1 MNALQQ
7 LREALLPAPC
17 AVCGAEES
25 GPLRLCAPCVER
37 MQVLSPACPLCG
49 SAQSAAANA
58 IAVADKVLLGGAA
71 APCLACVAKPPKI
84 RRRAIWRYDEA
95 GAALMRLFKRRGG
108 YALAGPISNA
118 AWRAGVRSD
127 PALPD
132 WLAGVELVCAIPS
145 HPLRRL
151 SRGYNPAGLLAAE
164 LAKAAQ
170 LSAPVALLRK
180 RRPGGQTGRS
190 GAKRRKIGRAFAAG
204 WRWKLARDKR
214 ILLIDDV
221 ETTGATLRSAALELL
236 RLGAKEVR
244 ALTIFRVTDER

>member
-49 SAQSAAANA
+49 SAQS
-58 IAVADKVLLGGAA
+58 AA

>member
-1 MNALQQ
+1 MKAFRQ
-7 LREALLPAPC
+7 LRDALLPAPC

-37 MQVLSPACPLCG
+37 LRLLSPCCPLCG
-49 SAQSAAANA
+49 SAQT
-58 IAVADKVLLGGAA
+58 AA
-71 APCLACVAKPPKI
+71 APCMACTAKPPKF
-84 RRRAIWRYDEA
+84 RRRALWRYDDA
-95 GAALMRLFKRRGG
+95 GAALMRLFKRHGG
-108 YALAGPISNA
+108 YALSGPLIKA
-118 AWRAGVRSD
+118 AWNAGIESD
-127 PALPD
+127 PPLRD
-132 WLAGVELVCAIPS
+132 WLAGTELVCAIPS

-164 LAKAAQ
+164 FAKAAK

-180 RRPGGQTGRS
+180 RRTGGQTGRS
-190 GAKRRKIGRAFAAG
+190 GAQRRKIGRAFAAG
-204 WRWKLARDKR
+204 WRWKLVRNKH

-244 ALTIFRVTDER
+244 ALTLFRVTDER